1 MVRPMPEWDPEIEVD
16 ADRARAL
23 IGAQFPELASARVR
37 EIAAGWDNVVH
48 LVDDRWAF
56 RFPRRAIAVPGVRRE
71 IAVLPRLAEHL
82 PLPIPEPR
90 FVGVPAD
97 GYPWPWFGAPYLPGV
112 ELAESGLADEA
123 RPPVAAAL
131 GRFLRELHSPA
142 LASRIAPSL
151 PIDPMRRADM
161 GFRVPHARRRLDQ
174 AVAAGLWQPTDEV
187 ERLLRDASGLPP
199 PPRILVLHGDL
210 HARHVLVGPDG
221 GATGVIDWGD
231 VSAGDPSADLA
242 MAFGSFVGPARE
254 AFVEEY
260 GPIDG
265 LTELRARVLAT
276 FLAGALLVYAADVG
290 LDPLRAESL
299 RSLERA
305 VA

>member
-1 MVRPMPEWDPEIEVD
+1 MPEWDPEIEVD
-16 ADRARAL
+16 ADRARTL
-23 IGAQFPELASARVR
+23 IAAQFPELAHADVR
-37 EIAAGWDNVVH
+37 EVAAGWDNVVH
-48 LVDDRWAF
+48 LVDERWVF

-112 ELAESGLADEA
+112 ELAESGLAEDRRSA
-123 RPPVAAAL
+123 LAAAL
-131 GRFLRELHSPA
+131 GGFLRELHSPA
-142 LASRIAPSL
+142 LASRIAASL
-151 PIDPMRRADM
+151 PVDPMRRADM

-174 AVAAGLWQPTDEV
+174 AVEAGLWQPTDAV
-187 ERLLRDASGLPP
+187 ERLLRDAIGLPP
-199 PPRILVLHGDL
+199 PSRVLVLHGDL
-210 HARHVLVGPDG
+210 HVRHVLVDRVGR
-221 GATGVIDWGD
+221 ATGVIDWGD

-242 MAFGSFVGPARE
+242 MAFGSFVGTARE
-254 AFVEEY
+254 AFFQAY

-265 LTELRARVLAT
+265 LTELRARVIAT
-276 FLAGALLVYAADVG
+276 FLAGALLTYAADVG
-290 LDPLRAESL
+290 LEPLRAESL
-299 RSLERA
+299 RSLERV